1 MRSNFRPNVRLT
13 TNILLVIGTFLI
25 AFNLAPIAKNAK
37 LESLCFEYKEKD
49 NAASLAKTLNY
60 KNQKDYTKSLVRVKK
75 KIAALIGVPPIEGDN
90 NKKFSIIYPLWS
102 IALEEFINQKDF
114 DETLSNCITIVYFPC
129 L

>member
-90 NKKFSIIYPLWS
+90 NKKMFNNISAMEYCTRRIYKPKG
-102 IALEEFINQKDF
+102 F
-114 DETLSNCITIVYFPC
+114 
-129 L
+129 